1 MANVHTLTA
10 NLVARTAVFEK
21 RMKKAAGTL
30 SAFAGKAKVVGAAVA
45 KGLAVVG
52 AAAVAAGAAIAAMTV
67 KSMGNIKKI
76 GDLSKQLGTSAEFMS
91 RMGYAAKI
99 TGTDVEKFADG
110 WSEMQKKL
118 AEAKEGNEGSI
129 DAFKRIGLSV
139 KDLGGTAEEQMDRIA
154 DAFQKLPKSQH
165 VLAADQ
171 IFGGSGKE
179 LIPLLQ
185 KGSAGIRE
193 LWKESDR
200 FKRTLSDL
208 DVAKINQLNENWTRL
223 KEVFAGVISRLAVHI
238 APYLILITDYLI
250 DLGLRGIDAFGEMG
264 DGATQTEQQMSP
276 LLKALD
282 FMQGVLIVIKR
293 IWNMVQRSIITGIG
307 TMLQGLQKVVDVVN
321 KIMETFHKAA
331 WAIKDFTMLGDKEK
345 SKKAAKKWETGN
357 TFLGD
362 LGTALK
368 KEMRQEEIDELWD
381 SIKNPPKRWSEQVQE
396 RLEKKRKEWEEK
408 LAKGTPPP
416 LGGPLSGGAQNR
428 ATATEFR
435 RAYMDV
441 GVAGSSLT
449 ASPEKQA
456 VDLLKVIRD
465 GIAVIAK
472 QTTATAHSVL
482 GLGLE

>member
-21 RMKKAAGTL
+21 KMKAAAGTL
-30 SAFAGKAKVVGAAVA
+30 SSFASKAVAIGTKVA
-45 KGLAVVG
+45 KGLAVMG
-52 AAAVAAGAAIAAMTV
+52 TAAVAAGAAIAAMTV
-67 KSMGNIKKI
+67 KSMGNIQKI

-250 DLGLRGIDAFGEMG
+250 DLGLRAIDAFGAMG

-331 WAIKDFTMLGDKEK
+331 WAIKYFTMLREEK

-396 RLEKKRKEWEEK
+396 RLEEARKKWEEK
-408 LAKGTPPP
+408 LAKGTSPP

-435 RAYMDV
+435 RAYFDASI
-441 GVAGSSLT
+441 AGT
-449 ASPEKQA
+449 QIKTREDRANE
-456 VDLLKVIRD
+456 LLKLIGD
-465 GIAVIAK
+465 EIKKLNDKTA
-472 QTTATAHSVL
+472 QTNRNIMS
-482 GLGLE
+482 LGLE